1 MAVRKK
7 NTIVI
12 IDDHPIV
19 RQGFEQLL
27 EQEPDLEVLGGAE
40 DAAGA
45 LMLIDRVRPDL
56 VLLDLSLKH
65 SNGLELIKD
74 LKNLHPRLMILVV
87 SLHDEEIYAERTIRA
102 GARGFIMKGE
112 ATERIIVAV
121 RRVLGGDIY
130 LSDRMQ
136 AKVLHRMASGETAMP
151 ANPLEGLSDREI
163 EVFEL
168 MGDGMKNQAIAAK
181 LHISIKTVETYKS
194 HLKTK
199 LKLKDSTELM
209 QHAVAWNLKN
219 NYLSEKNAN

>member
-1 MAVRKK
+1 MANRKK

-12 IDDHPIV
+12 VDDHPIV

-27 EQEPDLEVLGGAE
+27 EQESDLEVLGGAE
-40 DAAGA
+40 DASGA
-45 LMLIDRVRPDL
+45 LKLIERVRPDL

-74 LKNLHPRLMILVV
+74 LKNLYPRLMILVV

-121 RRVLGGDIY
+121 RRVLAGDIY
-130 LSDRMQ
+130 LSDKMQ

-199 LKLKDSTELM
+199 LKLNDSTELM

>member
-1 MAVRKK
+1 MANRKK

-45 LMLIDRVRPDL
+45 LLLIDRVRPDL

-74 LKNLHPRLMILVV
+74 LKTLHPRLLILVV
-87 SLHDEEIYAERTIRA
+87 SLHDEEVYAERTIRA

>member
-1 MAVRKK
+1 M
-7 NTIVI
+7 
-12 IDDHPIV
+12 
-19 RQGFEQLL
+19 
-27 EQEPDLEVLGGAE
+27 EQESDLEVLGGAE
-40 DAAGA
+40 DASGA
-45 LMLIDRVRPDL
+45 LKLIERVRPDL

-65 SNGLELIKD
+65 SNGLAPIKD
-74 LKNLHPRLMILVV
+74 LKNLYPRLMILVV

-121 RRVLGGDIY
+121 RRVLAGDIY
-130 LSDRMQ
+130 LSDKMQ

-199 LKLKDSTELM
+199 LKLNDSTELM